1 MMGGSI
7 ICPGPL
13 VVVEKGSW
21 VEAPE
26 VGEDPR
32 PNALPPPRASLLSP
46 DCVVPSS
53 ERLLP
58 SFVFSLE
65 KSAHQWE
72 LFPWS
77 D

>member
-1 MMGGSI
+1 MMGGSM

-32 PNALPPPRASLLSP
+32 PNALPPPRASLLTPAPPHARRFAGS
-46 DCVVPSS
+46 VAS
-53 ERLLP
+53 
-58 SFVFSLE
+58 
-65 KSAHQWE
+65 
-72 LFPWS
+72 
-77 D
+77 